1 MRRIFNSDF
10 KVTQVFKNNPGYYGQ
25 FGLAGHEGLD
35 IIPTGSDW
43 TVNAA
48 EDGVVVKDDDIAG
61 SPLSDPYGKFVTL
74 WHPSIKKAT
83 QYAHLTSNVV
93 SLGQQVKRGEKI
105 GTMGTTGN
113 SSGAHLHL
121 NLFDVD
127 TNGVRLNV
135 NNGFKGGI
143 DPLPFLN
150 EGGGTMV
157 QVDSKKF
164 EELVDKSTK
173 YEALLPEHERVLKLL
188 HDNEETNKQ
197 KDVIIA
203 DLKSKLTACENKPV
217 NTQDSVTL
225 SEAKT
230 TFKKLHA
237 LLG

>member
-1 MRRIFNSDF
+1 MRNIFNSPF
-10 KVTQVFKNNPGYYGQ
+10 KVTQVFKNNPTYYSQ

-35 IIPTGSDW
+35 LIPTGSDW
-43 TVNAA
+43 SVLAA

-93 SLGQQVKRGEKI
+93 SLGQQVKKGEKI

-113 SSGAHLHL
+113 SSGAHVHL

-127 TNGVRLNV
+127 DNGVRLNV
-135 NNGFKGGI
+135 NNGFKGGT

-150 EGGGTMV
+150 EGGGTVANMYKGYDLSNPESMKVAVDVLVRV
-157 QVDSKKF
+157 QNGEF
-164 EELVDKSTK
+164 VDKPK
-173 YEALLPEHERVLKLL
+173 Y
-188 HDNEETNKQ
+188 D
-197 KDVIIA
+197 A
-203 DLKSKLTACENKPV
+203 DIKAIQDKLTACENKPV
-217 NTQDSVTL
+217 NTQDSITL
-225 SEAKT
+225 SEAKA
-230 TFKKLHA
+230 TFKKLHG